1 MLLVVVVVVV
11 VVVLL
16 LLLLLLACLLA
27 CLLLLVLLVLLLPP
41 PPPLLLLLLAGYN
54 TNTELRCCDRG
65 RTHAGCNRPRL
76 CEAGEPWSA
85 ARVRVSLRPRLGQ
98 LSHRIRGV

>member
-1 MLLVVVVVVV
+1 VRFLLLLVLLVLLLVVV
-11 VVVLL
+11 
-16 LLLLLLACLLA
+16 
-27 CLLLLVLLVLLLPP
+27 LLLVLLVLLLPP
-41 PPPLLLLLLAGYN
+41 PPLLLLLLLLAGYN

>member
-1 MLLVVVVVVV
+1 LVLLLLVVV
-11 VVVLL
+11 
-16 LLLLLLACLLA
+16 
-27 CLLLLVLLVLLLPP
+27 LLLLVLLVLLLPP
-41 PPPLLLLLLAGYN
+41 PPLLLLLLLLAGYN

>member
-1 MLLVVVVVVV
+1 LVLLLLVVVV
-11 VVVLL
+11 
-16 LLLLLLACLLA
+16 
-27 CLLLLVLLVLLLPP
+27 LLLVLLVLLLPP
-41 PPPLLLLLLAGYN
+41 PPLLLLLLLLAGYN